1 MNKQEALEQIEQ
13 QKEAILQMQSWA
25 FYGYIEGLV
34 KQLDEP
40 QTIKLPKM
48 EFEKSRKV
56 TVPQFV
62 ADFITEQKKVGHTLS
77 YSIDAC
83 MSDIVAEWYW
93 DNSEL
98 FAQAWIF
105 GYTVEVEERYTVK
118 MTATK
123 QPLFYNN
130 LDKRLFFSLGE
141 LATQFTRKQ
150 LEDAGFGEVFNSPL
164 FEVEE
169 VEG

>member
-1 MNKQEALEQIEQ
+1 M
-13 QKEAILQMQSWA
+13 S
-25 FYGYIEGLV
+25 YGYIEGLV

-62 ADFITEQKKVGHTLS
+62 ADFIAEQKKLGHTLS
-77 YSIDAC
+77 YSIYAC
-83 MSDIVAEWYW
+83 MSDRVAEWYW

-105 GYTVEVEERYTVK
+105 GYTVEKEKRYTVK
-118 MTATK
+118 MRATK

-169 VEG
+169 VE

>member
-1 MNKQEALEQIEQ
+1 MNKQEFIERM
-13 QKEAILQMQSWA
+13 KSLKNLFGNKSEYVEIDAV
-25 FYGYIEGLV
+25 IELASE
-34 KQLDEP
+34 LDEP
-40 QTIKLPKM
+40 QKPA
-48 EFEKSRKV
+48 
-56 TVPQFV
+56 VPQFV
-62 ADFITEQKKVGHTLS
+62 ADFIAEQKKLGHTLS

-83 MSDIVAEWYW
+83 MSDRVAEWYW

-105 GYTVEVEERYTVK
+105 GCEVMKEKRYTVK

-169 VEG
+169 VEE

>member
-62 ADFITEQKKVGHTLS
+62 VDWLRSHERKTV
-77 YSIDAC
+77 YSKDD
-83 MSDIVAEWYW
+83 SNE
-93 DNSEL
+93 
-98 FAQAWIF
+98 
-105 GYTVEVEERYTVK
+105 T
-118 MTATK
+118 TAI
-123 QPLFYNN
+123 L
-130 LDKRLFFSLGE
+130 
-141 LATQFTRKQ
+141 
-150 LEDAGFGEVFNSPL
+150 
-164 FEVEE
+164 
-169 VEG
+169 